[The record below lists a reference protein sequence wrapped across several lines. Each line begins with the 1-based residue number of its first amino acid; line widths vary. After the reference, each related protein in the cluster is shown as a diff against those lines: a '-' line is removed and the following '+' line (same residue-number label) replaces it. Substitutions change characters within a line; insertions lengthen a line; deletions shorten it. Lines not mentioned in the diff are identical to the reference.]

1 MLPVVC
7 AATWYFNLD
16 KLVDNHDACTKLA
29 TSSMHFNPKCFVC
42 SLTCTFKY
50 SGKLA
55 KIAYKK
61 SVIDTQSIH
70 QPKDDESSFT
80 LKNASFDK
88 TLNKFAFMNILLDK
102 KILND

>member
-1 MLPVVC
+1 MLC
-7 AATWYFNLD
+7 LQFNVYLQNT
-16 KLVDNHDACTKLA
+16 VENWR
-29 TSSMHFNPKCFVC
+29 
-42 SLTCTFKY
+42 
-50 SGKLA
+50 

-80 LKNASFDK
+80 LKNAGFDK